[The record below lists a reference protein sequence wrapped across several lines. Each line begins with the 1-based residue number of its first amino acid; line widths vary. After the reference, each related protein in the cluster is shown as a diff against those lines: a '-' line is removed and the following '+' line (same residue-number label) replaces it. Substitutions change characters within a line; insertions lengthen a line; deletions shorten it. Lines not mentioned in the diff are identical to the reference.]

1 MKRSKRIII
10 ALLAFFIPI
19 IIILGVIFYLNIVNN
34 GSYFKNG
41 ENFLL
46 ADMASQ
52 YNSLY
57 NYMHDVLAGNE
68 SIFYSFSKGLGGNM
82 ASTVGYYLASP
93 FNILYIFVSKVDT
106 PLMTFIILM
115 LKFGL

>member
-1 MKRSKRIII
+1 MKLDKKKIII

-19 IIILGVIFYLNIVNN
+19 LIIVSVTVVLEFINN
-34 GSYFKNG
+34 GGHFKGG
-41 ENFLL
+41 ENYLL

-57 NYMHDVLAGNE
+57 NYMHDVFTMND

-82 ASTVGYYLASP
+82 ASTVGH
-93 FNILYIFVSKVDT
+93 F
-106 PLMTFIILM
+106 
-115 LKFGL
+115 